1 MGKGF
6 PADYFYFPNADYF
19 SPPRLHH
26 DMKPSNILV
35 FSNGLL
41 DDKFV
46 YQFKIGDFGASY
58 LIPSNANLQPINRGT
73 TRTYGIFPILKQ
85 TTSS

>member
-35 FSNGLL
+35 FSKEYIDSKL
-41 DDKFV
+41 V
-46 YQFKIGDFGASY
+46 YDFKIGDFGASY
-58 LIPSNANLQPINRGT
+58 LIPTNVTLEAINRGT
-73 TRTYGIFPILKQ
+73 TRTYGIILTLK
-85 TTSS
+85 